1 MNTLSAF
8 SNARPLAM
16 PLSSLSAVAVTLA
29 VTTNIANPSAGVL
42 LQDGATVQGHV
53 LSAAAGDVVLLLG
66 QDDPAEN
73 GFWTPIENGADR
85 VVGATYFCD
94 HIGPSGEDGYYQQFK
109 VTVTAGTNAGK
120 TYYLATPVPVLFED
134 GPQFL
139 ELLADSPTVPSSVFS
154 NTAPGQRT

>member
-1 MNTLSAF
+1 
-8 SNARPLAM
+8 M

-29 VTTNIANPSAGVL
+29 VTTNIANPSGGVL

-73 GFWTPIENGADR
+73 GFWLPVEGGADR
-85 VVGATYFCD
+85 DVNLGGGKYID
-94 HIGPSGEDGYYQQFK
+94 GKDGYDQQFK

-134 GPQFL
+134 GLQFL

-154 NTAPGQRT
+154 NTAPGQRS